1 VAVLLVFIIIR
12 LSWLVHAIYG
22 RALCSAL
29 QPPMS
34 FISVEPQ
41 SRILLESHSNNLL
54 ARFDTQ
60 IRIIVDRYLAFFQE
74 RSIIIITLRLTF

>member
-1 VAVLLVFIIIR
+1 
-12 LSWLVHAIYG
+12 
-22 RALCSAL
+22 
-29 QPPMS
+29 MS

-54 ARFDTQ
+54 TRFDTQ

-74 RSIIIITLRLTF
+74 RSIIITLRLTF